1 VICAGR
7 RGFFRLKRLRALYG
21 LIEPFELFELQ
32 FMFDLG
38 LDLSKR
44 ALCLADP
51 TPSCAGRLGELL
63 GT

>member
-1 VICAGR
+1 MI
-7 RGFFRLKRLRALYG
+7 RLRKIRALYG
-21 LIEPFELFELQ
+21 LVEPFKIFELQ

-44 ALCLADP
+44 APCLADP
-51 TPSCAGRLGELL
+51 VPGCAGRLGELL